1 MRIGLPKHQIKHQ
14 RKEESQ
20 MDIIRVEHLTKKFI
34 IYEKESGLKGV
45 MKSFFNAK
53 RIEKIAVNDVSF
65 SIGQGEIVGY
75 IGPNGAGKST
85 TIKILTGILT
95 PTEGSVVVDGLV
107 PYQKRTQNARKIG
120 VVFGQ
125 RTQLWWDLPLN
136 ESFTVLKEIYQIS
149 DEDYQE
155 RMTYFEGLFGLSEYM
170 KQPVR
175 QLSLGQ
181 RMKADIVASML
192 HNPKLLFL
200 DEPTIGL
207 DVIAKENIR
216 KTIKDLNQKYNTTV
230 ILTTHDLSDI
240 ESLCDR
246 ILLIDQGKI
255 IYDGDLKHIKE
266 SYGSKKIIAFEMKN
280 AINASSFDFSK
291 FKSKDVDFVHA
302 IDGHILTLTFNKQKL
317 DIKDIIN
324 HVLSVNDVNDIDISD
339 DLLENIIK
347 AIYTHGVK

>member
-1 MRIGLPKHQIKHQ
+1 MIKVNHLS
-14 RKEESQ
+14 KEF
-20 MDIIRVEHLTKKFI
+20 V

-45 MKSFFNAK
+45 FKSFFNAK
-53 RIEKIAVNDVSF
+53 KIIKKAVDDVSF
-65 SIGQGEIVGY
+65 SIEQGEIIGY

-85 TIKILTGILT
+85 TIKMLTGILT
-95 PTEGSVVVDGLV
+95 PTSGDIIVDGLI
-107 PYQKRTQNARKIG
+107 PYQKRTQNAKKIG

-125 RTQLWWDLPLN
+125 RTQLWWDLPLG
-136 ESFTVLKEIYQIS
+136 ESFTVLKEIYQIP
-149 DEDYQE
+149 DDLYEE
-155 RMTYFEGLFGLSEYM
+155 RLNYFKEIFLLEEFI

-216 KTIKDLNQKYNTTV
+216 KTILDLNKRYQTTV

-240 ESLCDR
+240 EMLCDR

-255 IYDGDLKHIKE
+255 IYDGNIELIKE
-266 SYGSKKIIAFEMKN
+266 RYGSKKIISFEL
-280 AINASSFDFSK
+280 
-291 FKSKDVDFVHA
+291 KSKDDINKIDTSIFLKKDPDFQYTIEDHK
-302 IDGHILTLTFNKQKL
+302 ITFIYNKQKIS
-317 DIKDIIN
+317 IKDITN
-324 HVLSVNDVNDIDISD
+324 HVFSSTEVLDINISD

-347 AIYTHGVK
+347 EIYKHGL

>member
-1 MRIGLPKHQIKHQ
+1 
-14 RKEESQ
+14 

-34 IYEKESGLKGV
+34 IYEKESGLKDV

-53 RIEKIAVNDVSF
+53 RIEKVAVDDVSF
-65 SIGQGEIVGY
+65 SIKQGEIVGY

-95 PTEGSVVVDGLV
+95 PTSGEVMVDGLI
-107 PYQKRTQNARKIG
+107 PYQKRTQNAKKIG

-149 DEDYQE
+149 DADFQE
-155 RMTYFEGLFGLSEYM
+155 RMAYFESLFGLSEYM

-246 ILLIDQGKI
+246 ILLIDKGKI
-255 IYDGDLKHIKE
+255 IYDGDLEKIKA
-266 SYGSKKIIAFEMKN
+266 SYGSKKIITFELKNTEDLDQINHTAFLKKDP
-280 AINASSFDFSK
+280 DFIQTSDQNK
-291 FKSKDVDFVHA
+291 
-302 IDGHILTLTFNKQKL
+302 LNYTFNKQKL
-317 DIKDIIN
+317 DIKEIIH
-324 HVLSVNDVNDIDISD
+324 HVLSVADVIDIDISD
-339 DLLENIIK
+339 DHLENIIK

>member
-1 MRIGLPKHQIKHQ
+1 METG
-14 RKEESQ
+14 SQ
-20 MDIIRVEHLTKKFI
+20 VMHIIEVKNVSKQFK

-45 MKSFFNAK
+45 FKSFFNAK
-53 RIEKIAVNDVSF
+53 KIIKTAVDDVSF
-65 SIGQGEIVGY
+65 NVKPGEIIGY

-85 TIKILTGILT
+85 TIKMLTGILT
-95 PTEGSVVVDGLV
+95 PTSGEIIVDGLV

-125 RTQLWWDLPLN
+125 RTQLWWDLPLG
-136 ESFTVLKEIYQIS
+136 ESFTVLKEIYQIP
-149 DEDYQE
+149 DDLYQE
-155 RMTYFEGLFGLSEYM
+155 RLNYFKEIFELDTFI

-216 KTIKDLNQKYNTTV
+216 KTILALNQKYQTTV

-240 ESLCDR
+240 EMLCDR

-255 IYDGDLKHIKE
+255 IYDGNIHLIKE
-266 SYGSKKIIAFEMKN
+266 KYGSKKIVSFELKN
-280 AINASSFDFSK
+280 PEDAKLIDTKSFIKKDTD
-291 FKSKDVDFVHA
+291 FKSTIEDNKITF
-302 IDGHILTLTFNKQKL
+302 IFNKQKIQIKEITHQVFSNTEVL
-317 DIKDIIN
+317 DMN
-324 HVLSVNDVNDIDISD
+324 ISD

-347 AIYTHGVK
+347 EIYKHGV

>member
-1 MRIGLPKHQIKHQ
+1 MEIIKVDQ
-14 RKEESQ
+14 LCKSF
-20 MDIIRVEHLTKKFI
+20 T

-45 MKSFFNAK
+45 LKSFFNAK
-53 RIEKIAVNDVSF
+53 KIIKKAVDDVSF
-65 SIGQGEIVGY
+65 SINQGEIVGY

-85 TIKILTGILT
+85 TIKVLTGILT
-95 PTEGSVVVDGLV
+95 PTSGTVVVDGLV
-107 PYQKRTQNARKIG
+107 PYQKRTQNAKKIG

-136 ESFTVLKEIYQIS
+136 ESFTVLKEIYQVS
-149 DEDYQE
+149 DEDFKE
-155 RMTYFEGLFGLSEYM
+155 RMDYFNELFGLNEFL

-181 RMKADIVASML
+181 RMKADIVASLL

-216 KTIKDLNQKYNTTV
+216 KTILDVNKKYNTTV

-240 ESLCDR
+240 EELCNR

-255 IYDGDLKHIKE
+255 IYDGNLNLIKE
-266 SYGSKKIIAFEMKN
+266 KFGSKKIITFIMKSRQE
-280 AINASSFDFSK
+280 AE
-291 FKSKDVDFVHA
+291 A
-302 IDGHILTLTFNKQKL
+302 IDVSAFKKIDPDLTSVIEENKITFVFNKQKL
-317 DIKDIIN
+317 LIKDITY
-324 HVLSVNDVNDIDISD
+324 HVLGQSDVLDIDISD
-339 DLLENIIK
+339 DHLENIIK
-347 AIYTHGVK
+347 AIYKQGL

>member
-1 MRIGLPKHQIKHQ
+1 MN
-14 RKEESQ
+14 
-20 MDIIRVEHLTKKFI
+20 IIEVKNLTKKFI

-45 MKSFFNAK
+45 FKSFFNAK
-53 RIEKIAVNDVSF
+53 RITKTAVDDISF
-65 SIGQGEIVGY
+65 SVKQGEIIGY

-85 TIKILTGILT
+85 TIKMLTGILT
-95 PTEGSVVVDGLV
+95 PTSGDVIVDGLV
-107 PYQKRTQNARKIG
+107 PYLKRTQNAKKIG

-125 RTQLWWDLPLN
+125 RTQLWWDLPLG
-136 ESFTVLKEIYQIS
+136 ESFTVLKEIYQIP
-149 DEDYQE
+149 DQE
-155 RMTYFEGLFGLSEYM
+155 YHERLSYFKEIFQLDTFI

-207 DVIAKENIR
+207 DVVAKENIR
-216 KTIKDLNQKYNTTV
+216 KTILDLNKKYNTTV

-240 ESLCDR
+240 EMLCDR

-255 IYDGDLKHIKE
+255 IYDGNIHLIKE
-266 SYGSKKIIAFEMKN
+266 KYGSKKIISFELKSN
-280 AINASSFDFSK
+280 DDLASIDAKQFIKMDPDFHVNREENK
-291 FKSKDVDFVHA
+291 ITF
-302 IDGHILTLTFNKQKL
+302 IFNKQKIA
-317 DIKDIIN
+317 IKDITY
-324 HVLSVNDVNDIDISD
+324 HVFSQVEVIDMNISD

-347 AIYTHGVK
+347 EIYKHGI

>member
-1 MRIGLPKHQIKHQ
+1 MVIWQKAILL
-14 RKEESQ
+14 RKNTRGAH
-20 MDIIRVEHLTKKFI
+20 MNIIEVKNLSKKFT

-45 MKSFFNAK
+45 FKSFFNAK
-53 RIEKIAVNDVSF
+53 KIIKTAVDDVSF
-65 SIGQGEIVGY
+65 SVEQGEIIGY

-85 TIKILTGILT
+85 TIKMLTGILT
-95 PTEGSVVVDGLV
+95 PSSGDILVDGLV
-107 PYQKRTQNARKIG
+107 PYQKRTQNAKKIG

-125 RTQLWWDLPLN
+125 RTQLWWDLPLG
-136 ESFTVLKEIYQIS
+136 ESFTVLKEIYQIP
-149 DEDYQE
+149 DHEYQE
-155 RMTYFEGLFGLSEYM
+155 RLTYFKEIFQLDTFI

-216 KTIKDLNQKYNTTV
+216 KTILDLNKKYNTTV

-240 ESLCDR
+240 EMLCDR

-255 IYDGDLKHIKE
+255 IYDGNINLIKE
-266 SYGSKKIIAFEMKN
+266 KYGSKKIISFEL
-280 AINASSFDFSK
+280 
-291 FKSKDVDFVHA
+291 KSKEELAHIDTALFHKKDSDFQVKKEDNK
-302 IDGHILTLTFNKQKL
+302 ITFIFNKQKIAIKEITNHVFSHVEVL
-317 DIKDIIN
+317 DIN
-324 HVLSVNDVNDIDISD
+324 ISD

-347 AIYTHGVK
+347 EIYKHGV

>member
-1 MRIGLPKHQIKHQ
+1 MH
-14 RKEESQ
+14 
-20 MDIIRVEHLTKKFI
+20 IIEVKNISKQFK

-45 MKSFFNAK
+45 FKSFFNAK
-53 RIEKIAVNDVSF
+53 KIIKTAVDDVSF
-65 SIGQGEIVGY
+65 NVKPGEIIGY

-85 TIKILTGILT
+85 TIKMLTGILT
-95 PTEGSVVVDGLV
+95 PTSGEIIVDGLV

-125 RTQLWWDLPLN
+125 RTQLWWDLPLG
-136 ESFTVLKEIYQIS
+136 ESFTVLKEIYQIP
-149 DEDYQE
+149 DDLYQE
-155 RMTYFEGLFGLSEYM
+155 RLNYFKEIFELDTFI

-216 KTIKDLNQKYNTTV
+216 KTILALNQKYQTTV

-240 ESLCDR
+240 EMLCDR

-255 IYDGDLKHIKE
+255 IYDGNIHLIKE
-266 SYGSKKIIAFEMKN
+266 KYGSKKIVSFELKNLGDAKLIDTKAFIKKD
-280 AINASSFDFSK
+280 AD
-291 FKSKDVDFVHA
+291 FKSTIEDNKITF
-302 IDGHILTLTFNKQKL
+302 IFNKQKIQIKEITHQVFSNTEVL
-317 DIKDIIN
+317 DMN
-324 HVLSVNDVNDIDISD
+324 ISD

-347 AIYTHGVK
+347 EIYKHGV

>member
-1 MRIGLPKHQIKHQ
+1 
-14 RKEESQ
+14 
-20 MDIIRVEHLTKKFI
+20 MDIIRVEHLTKKFV

-53 RIEKIAVNDVSF
+53 RIEKTAVDDVSF
-65 SIGQGEIVGY
+65 TIKQGEIVGY

-95 PTEGSVVVDGLV
+95 PTEGTAVVDGLI
-107 PYQKRTQNARKIG
+107 PYQKRTANAKKIG

-149 DEDYQE
+149 DSDYQE
-155 RMTYFEGLFGLSEYM
+155 RMAYFEGLFKLSEYM

-216 KTIKDLNQKYNTTV
+216 KTIKDLNEKYNTTV

-246 ILLIDQGKI
+246 ILLIDKGKI
-255 IYDGDLKHIKE
+255 IYDGDLERIKS
-266 SYGSKKIIAFEMKN
+266 SYGSKKIITFEVKN
-280 AINASSFDFSK
+280 QEELAKIDTSMFIKKDPDFQVSIE
-291 FKSKDVDFVHA
+291 DNR
-302 IDGHILTLTFNKQKL
+302 LTLTFNKQKL
-317 DIKDIIN
+317 DIKEII
-324 HVLSVNDVNDIDISD
+324 HKVLSETEVIDIDISD
-339 DLLENIIK
+339 DHLENIIK